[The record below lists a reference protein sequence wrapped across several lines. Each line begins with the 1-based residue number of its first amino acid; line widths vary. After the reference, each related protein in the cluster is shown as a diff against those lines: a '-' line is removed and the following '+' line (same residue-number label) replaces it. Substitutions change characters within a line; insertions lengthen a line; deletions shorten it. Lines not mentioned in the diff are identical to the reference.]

1 MPAAE
6 KGEDSPPRVAEDRG
20 EKSRVQGSGFSRSS
34 RTPNPNFLR
43 ITVTCSSIPSSR
55 EASAPVAVIVTRRE
69 AASKRA
75 LDTDHVTSGQP
86 PAQNRCQLDRLR
98 LAPATTLD
106 PHGDRCSHPS
116 SVASRFRPPDR
127 TTTRGAPGSR
137 RQTSP
142 AAVTGIPSRVDGTS
156 PVATKHSS

>member
-20 EKSRVQGSGFSRSS
+20 EKSRVQGSADRPEP

-69 AASKRA
+69 
-75 LDTDHVTSGQP
+75 V
-86 PAQNRCQLDRLR
+86 
-98 LAPATTLD
+98 
-106 PHGDRCSHPS
+106 
-116 SVASRFRPPDR
+116 
-127 TTTRGAPGSR
+127 
-137 RQTSP
+137 
-142 AAVTGIPSRVDGTS
+142 S
-156 PVATKHSS
+156 PV